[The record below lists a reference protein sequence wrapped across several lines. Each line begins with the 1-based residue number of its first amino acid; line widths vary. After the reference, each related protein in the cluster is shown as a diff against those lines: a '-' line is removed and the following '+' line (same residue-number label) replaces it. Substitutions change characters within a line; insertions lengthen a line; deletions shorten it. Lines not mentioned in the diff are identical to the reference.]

1 MPNLPVF
8 KNQTFLND
16 HPGQDTASG
25 SAADLQAH
33 TGVYVSSRD
42 KYEDLNSSAT
52 SLLII
57 GLILAVILVIDFS
70 RIIRLPIGSNSRI
83 LADSVLG
90 ILAGACLMGSHTTYR
105 RANEIKAMIESEQRQ
120 RRQIISWCTST
131 YSAPQIDKM
140 IDAAEAGLPESM
152 EILCLKR
159 MDLIRSYLIRE
170 YHIDDE
176 PYLDDLCEE
185 IFQKIFE
192 L

>member
-1 MPNLPVF
+1 
-8 KNQTFLND
+8 
-16 HPGQDTASG
+16 
-25 SAADLQAH
+25 
-33 TGVYVSSRD
+33 
-42 KYEDLNSSAT
+42 
-52 SLLII
+52 
-57 GLILAVILVIDFS
+57 
-70 RIIRLPIGSNSRI
+70 
-83 LADSVLG
+83 
-90 ILAGACLMGSHTTYR
+90 
-105 RANEIKAMIESEQRQ
+105 MIESEQRQ